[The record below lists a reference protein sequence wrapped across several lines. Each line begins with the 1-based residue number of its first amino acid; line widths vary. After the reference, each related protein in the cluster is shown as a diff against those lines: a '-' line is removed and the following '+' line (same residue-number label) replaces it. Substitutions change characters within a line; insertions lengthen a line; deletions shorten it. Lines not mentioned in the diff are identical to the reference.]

1 MTLMEYH
8 TETGNERRQEPY
20 NGDTVGAWSGGY
32 LSVLSEHLSVRIMN
46 SVYPENKRNPVRHIS
61 VALVCH
67 RHLRDSFSPSPCA
80 LLCSRLTSSLPVSE
94 GQKTFRQN
102 KLQARSKKLKQG
114 ISPPW
119 RTRLTH
125 FLYCQKEGPA
135 CRIGKLQN
143 EWAAD
148 GKGLPRRDCCSQ
160 PVGNPVPSRRESCSQ
175 PSGIRFPSLFPG
187 QPVQLSDRDDAV
199 H

>member
-1 MTLMEYH
+1 MMEYH

-148 GKGLPRRDCCSQ
+148 GKGLPYRDCCSQ
-160 PVGNPVPSRRESCSQ
+160 PVGNPVPNRRESCSQ

-187 QPVQLSDRDDAV
+187 QPVRLSDRDDAV

>member
-8 TETGNERRQEPY
+8 TETGNERRQESY
-20 NGDTVGAWSGGY
+20 YGDTVGAWSGGY
-32 LSVLSEHLSVRIMN
+32 LRVLSELFPVRMMN

-67 RHLRDSFSPSPCA
+67 RHLRDSPPSPCV
-80 LLCSRLTSSLPVSE
+80 LLCSRFPSSLPVSE

-102 KLQARSKKLKQG
+102 NLQVRSKKLKQG

-119 RTRLTH
+119 RPRLTH
-125 FLYCQKEGPA
+125 FLYCQREGPA

-143 EWAAD
+143 ECAAD
-148 GKGLPRRDCCSQ
+148 GKGLPSRDCCSQ

-175 PSGIRFPSLFPG
+175 PPGTRFPALCPE

>member
-20 NGDTVGAWSGGY
+20 YGDTVGAWSGGY

-67 RHLRDSFSPSPCA
+67 RHLRDSPPSPCV
-80 LLCSRLTSSLPVSE
+80 LLCSRFPPSLPISE

-102 KLQARSKKLKQG
+102 KLQVRSKKLKQG

-125 FLYCQKEGPA
+125 YLYCQKEGPA
-135 CRIGKLQN
+135 RRIGTLQN
-143 EWAAD
+143 ECAAD
-148 GKGLPRRDCCSQ
+148 GKGLPSRDCCSQ
-160 PVGNPVPSRRESCSQ
+160 PSGILLPAVGNPIPVPLPRTAGAVER
-175 PSGIRFPSLFPG
+175 SG
-187 QPVQLSDRDDAV
+187 
-199 H
+199 